1 MNWSLNSIRGKR
13 FSSSFK
19 IQTGSGT
26 HPFFYSVGTGAVLGV
41 KWLGSEFSHL
51 PPSGSKLKDEW
62 SCTATSPV
70 CLLYV
75 CGQPLLL
82 FSLCRNIGIR
92 TGDLYGMMKG
102 ISIPC

>member
-1 MNWSLNSIRGKR
+1 MNWGLSSIRGKR
-13 FSSSFK
+13 FFPSFK

-51 PPSGSKLKDEW
+51 PASGSKVKDEW
-62 SCTATSPV
+62 ICTATSPI

-75 CGQPLLL
+75 CGQPLPL
-82 FSLCRNIGIR
+82 FSLCRNTGIR
-92 TGDLYGMMKG
+92 TGDLYGMMIG

>member
-1 MNWSLNSIRGKR
+1 MNLGLNSIRGKR
-13 FSSSFK
+13 FLSSFK

-26 HPFFYSVGTGAVLGV
+26 HPFFCSVGTGAVLGV

-51 PPSGSKLKDEW
+51 PASGSKVKDEW

-70 CLLYV
+70 CVLYV
-75 CGQPLLL
+75 CGQPLPL
-82 FSLCRNIGIR
+82 FSLFRNIRIR
-92 TGDLYGMMKG
+92 TGDFCGMMIG